1 MRETQERAEEV
12 CAQGRGQVCP
22 EEAVVEKG
30 VREVAGVQRGGRAG
44 GRGAERRQ
52 VCPEEAGVSTCS
64 LTGLLSS
71 TLMRCSSQLGA
82 DSRVAPSGSLG

>member
-52 VCPEEAGVSTCS
+52 SRRQGCREEAGV
-64 LTGLLSS
+64 
-71 TLMRCSSQLGA
+71 
-82 DSRVAPSGSLG
+82 P